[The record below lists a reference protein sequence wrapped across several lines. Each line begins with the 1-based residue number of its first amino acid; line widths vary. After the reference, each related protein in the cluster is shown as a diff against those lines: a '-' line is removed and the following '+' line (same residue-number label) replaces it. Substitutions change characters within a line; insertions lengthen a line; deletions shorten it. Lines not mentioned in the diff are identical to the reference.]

1 MPNKR
6 IWLTGGAIGLL
17 LATGIGIGLLIA
29 EQRPAPTPQPPAV
42 TERKILYYKNPM
54 GSGHVST
61 TPMQDE
67 MGMDYIPV
75 YSEPAA
81 AKMLTPDVV
90 TISPRTAQNIG
101 LRTAPVSMG
110 SLKSEVA
117 LNGALTI
124 DETRVAVVTNKV
136 EGYIEKL
143 YINAVGQTVHSGAP
157 IYDIYSPALMAMIEE
172 LHAAVR
178 YQQSLPPTAP
188 QMVQSNAAELI
199 AAAHNR
205 LQSMGLQRP
214 QVVQLQALREV
225 PRVMT
230 IHASAQGIVL
240 KKNITEGTFA
250 PAATEL
256 FTLGD
261 LSTLWIIAPVY
272 EQELGKIRLG
282 QTAAVTLTA
291 FHGRVFHAKVDFIY
305 PTLDELNRTA
315 KVRFKIANAE
325 RVLRPGMI
333 AKLLL
338 ATGTQQKQLLVPREA
353 VLRSGNRD
361 LVILSLGEG
370 RFKPQPISVAGTD
383 SEHYAISQGLKS
395 GDTVV
400 TSAQFL
406 LDSESNLQTVVSQLT
421 DGGAKNNLIAPAS
434 PASAQPAPPPNAPK
448 HSAP

>member
-6 IWLTGGAIGLL
+6 TWLTGGTIGLL

-29 EQRPAPTPQPPAV
+29 EQRPAPTPQPSAV
-42 TERKILYYKNPM
+42 PERKILYYKNPM

-75 YSEPAA
+75 YSEPTA
-81 AKMLTPDVV
+81 AKVLTPADVV

-101 LRTAPVSMG
+101 LRIAPVSIG

-117 LNGALTI
+117 LNGALAI
-124 DETRVAVVTNKV
+124 DETRVTAVTNKV

-157 IYDIYSPALMAMIEE
+157 IYDIYSPSLMAMIEE

-178 YQQSLPPTAP
+178 YQQSIPPTAP

-250 PAATEL
+250 PASTEL

-261 LSTLWIIAPVY
+261 LSSLWIIAPVY
-272 EQELGKIRLG
+272 EQELGKIHLG
-282 QTAAVTLTA
+282 QSATVTLTA
-291 FHGRVFHAKVDFIY
+291 FPGRVFHAKVDFIY
-305 PTLDELNRTA
+305 PTLDEQNRTA
-315 KVRFKIANAE
+315 KVRFKIANTE
-325 RVLRPGMI
+325 RVLRPGMV
-333 AKLLL
+333 AKLAL
-338 ATGTQQKQLLVPREA
+338 ATGTQQIQLLIPREA

-383 SEHYAISQGLKS
+383 SEHYAISHGLKS

-406 LDSESNLQTVVSQLT
+406 LDSESNLQTVVNQLT
-421 DGGAKNNLIAPAS
+421 EGRQATSPQSPIAP
-434 PASAQPAPPPNAPK
+434 Q
-448 HSAP
+448 HSAH